1 MKISKNTFNILKNYS
16 TINPSVLVEA
26 GNVISTMSP
35 QKTILSYCELEETFP
50 VDFAIYDLGR
60 FLQISSLFEDPEF
73 VFQNDRLTISGEKH
87 EVTYRYAEPDMI
99 ITPPKKKLELPE
111 EGQIVTHV
119 TWADFGK
126 MMRGASI
133 LQKPEVQIRA
143 TGDGIFLEAV
153 DTKDMSGDN
162 YSIELNALGNSDTVG
177 TFIFKI
183 ENLKLIEG
191 DYAIKLS
198 PKGMAE
204 FVNQTTNIN
213 YFIALQAN

>member
-16 TINPSVLVEA
+16 TINPSVLVKA

-35 QKTILSYCELEETFP
+35 QKTILSYCALEETFP

-73 VFQNDRLTISGEKH
+73 DFQSDRLTISGDKH

-99 ITPPKKKLELPE
+99 ITPPNKKLELPVE
-111 EGQIVTHV
+111 DQVVTNV
-119 TWADFGK
+119 TWADFQK

-133 LQKPEVQIRA
+133 LQKPEVRIVVS
-143 TGDGIFLEAV
+143 GDTIKMEAI

-162 YSIELNALGNSDTVG
+162 YSIELEQVSAASEGE
-177 TFIFKI
+177 FIFKI

-191 DYAIKLS
+191 DYAVKLS

-204 FVNQTTNIN
+204 FVNQTTDIN
-213 YFIALQAN
+213 YFIALQAS